1 MEDWYKLRENL
12 VALGNPT
19 VDLDKK
25 ILDKG
30 IWTRKL
36 SSKLEEVFQSLF
48 KEKIPISKAFID
60 FCNYEVL
67 INEKILTNDTIEI
80 LEDVFEKQ
88 RVCLSFFPFY
98 NYGKSNIDAKIKRKS
113 FNLLMSG

>member
-36 SSKLEEVFQSLF
+36 SSKLEEYFNPCLKKKSLYQRL
-48 KEKIPISKAFID
+48 S
-60 FCNYEVL
+60 L
-67 INEKILTNDTIEI
+67 IFVIMK
-80 LEDVFEKQ
+80 F
-88 RVCLSFFPFY
+88 
-98 NYGKSNIDAKIKRKS
+98 
-113 FNLLMSG
+113 